1 MLDLDLLRSFV
12 SVVDA
17 GGFTRAGERVHRTQS
32 TVSQQIRKLE
42 QGIGR
47 PLLDRQGRTVVPTEE
62 GERLLGY
69 ARRLLALSDEA
80 EDALR
85 RPDGLTVVRVGLSE
99 DFAAERLTGLLS
111 GLARLKPTLRLDVHC
126 DHGIGLRR
134 AFAAGELDVAV
145 VKRDPGMG
153 PAFAA
158 WPEPLAWV
166 VSRRHGVPQG
176 DPVPL
181 VAYEQGC
188 LYRARAIHAL
198 EAAGRRWRI
207 AFTGSNLP
215 AVQAAIE
222 SGFGIG
228 VMVGHIIPDGLR
240 LLHPDEGFPPVPPSE
255 LAVMLQPGAA
265 GLARL
270 VAERLAEACAE
281 ARPEAA

>member
-47 PLLDRQGRTVVPTEE
+47 PLLDRQGRAVVPTEE

-126 DHGIGLRR
+126 DHGIELRR

-145 VKRDPGMG
+145 LKRDPGMG

-166 VSRRHGVPQG
+166 ASRRHGVPEG

-228 VMVGHIIPDGLR
+228 ILAGRAMPDGLR
-240 LLHPDEGFPPVPPSE
+240 FLRPEEGFPPVPPSE